1 MLWSHPLPMPLP
13 IPSPHLAHS
22 SGSGDPLHDSPYPMS
37 AQLVIGR
44 CHFPAPQPWS
54 LMLIHDTDIWHLH
67 GGGGGAQG
75 DQSKLPIVRVQRVP
89 IRALLKQNKR
99 KM

>member
-1 MLWSHPLPMPLP
+1 MLRSHPLPMPLP
-13 IPSPHLAHS
+13 MPSPHLAYP
-22 SGSGDPLHDSPYPMS
+22 SGSGDPLHGSPYPMS
-37 AQLVIGR
+37 AQLVIGS

-67 GGGGGAQG
+67 GGARG
-75 DQSKLPIVRVQRVP
+75 DRSKLPIVRVQRVP